1 MIVLSHSDG
10 HLNLCALN
18 IKAEVVD
25 GLVADGEKYAGRD
38 ISKAGTSIRTNLEKM
53 LKRTWQ
59 KESIGTE
66 WYPPSPPRAGLPS
79 LPRGLLL

>member
-38 ISKAGTSIRTNLEKM
+38 ISEAGTSIRTKHEKM

-59 KESIGTE
+59 KESTGTE
-66 WYPPSPPRAGLPS
+66 WCPPSPPR
-79 LPRGLLL
+79 